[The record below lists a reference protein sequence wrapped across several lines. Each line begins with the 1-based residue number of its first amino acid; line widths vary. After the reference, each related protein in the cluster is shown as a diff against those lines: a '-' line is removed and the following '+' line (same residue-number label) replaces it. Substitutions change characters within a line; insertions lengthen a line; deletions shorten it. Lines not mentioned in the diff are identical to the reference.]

1 MTLKVLVCDP
11 IHRDGIDRLKQAG
24 FTVDVKPHVS
34 DAELKRLVFTYD
46 ALIVRSRTAVTA
58 EVMSRGPQL
67 KAIGRAGVGVDN
79 IDVDAAAKRHIAVF
93 NSPEATADAVAE
105 LTIGLLIS
113 MARDIPYA
121 DRTMK
126 EGQWVKQEL
135 TGWQLDG
142 KTLGILGLGNIGQ
155 RVAKIAK
162 AFGMHL
168 LITKRT
174 PPDPQ
179 LLTELAGEFV
189 PLRELLARSDV
200 VSIHVPFTP
209 QTHHLIG
216 KDELRLMKDGAY
228 LINTARGPIVDED
241 ALADALR
248 SGKLAG
254 AAVDVYA
261 VEPPEDVHLIA
272 LRNVVCTP
280 HIGGQTAESQRRAAT
295 IVAEKIIAHLK
306 PATS

>member
-1 MTLKVLVCDP
+1 MILKVLVCDP